1 MPTIPATNPTPGV
14 TAPNPSQSLNQA
26 DFLKLLVTQM
36 TSQDPLNPQSDT
48 AFAAQLAQFSALQE
62 STVMAGNMQGMQA
75 TSLIGST
82 VSVGASSQ
90 SATGVV
96 SQVDMSSG
104 MPQIEINGQL
114 YSLSQITSI
123 APTVAPLPTTPA
135 APSN

>member
-48 AFAAQLAQFSALQE
+48 AFAVQLAQFSALQE